1 MEESTRPEDLRS
13 LAIEVRDSDASDA
26 LESLQLETLIIEQSH
41 NLDRLAGRIEILT
54 QRELES
60 RSLLEIARE
69 QLAARDAALQ
79 SLQDMLR
86 QIERERDQLRSMVSE
101 AIDEIESREITIDK
115 LRGKLKKRKR

>member
-26 LESLQLETLIIEQSH
+26 LESLQLETLIIEQSN

-79 SLQDMLR
+79 SLQDTLR